1 MWSLWVAFIIFILL
15 LPALDLGVFHR
26 KAHVI
31 DLKGA
36 LIFSGVWI
44 GAALVFNVFIYFAY
58 EYHWFGLDIPET
70 ETDGRTAAV
79 LFLTGYML
87 EKSLGIDNVFVIAM
101 IFSYFGIPVLY
112 QHRVLFWGIVGA
124 LVMRAVVILGGV
136 ALIQRFHWIL
146 YVFGALLIVS
156 GVRMAMTRHAPD
168 PKKNPFIA
176 LARRLLPVT
185 DNLVGERLAVRVN
198 GKLAFSPLALALIM
212 IESSDVIFAIDSI
225 PAIFA
230 ITHDSFLIF
239 TSNILAVLGLRSLYF
254 ALAGIIHRFYYL
266 KLSLALLLTLIGT
279 KMLLADILHTLPG
292 TTYYTLG
299 AITLVLAGGIVASIV
314 RARRAPESYQVEIPV
329 RRKLI
334 RRKKPVDEARR

>member
-15 LPALDLGVFHR
+15 LLALDLGVFHR

-31 DLKGA
+31 DLREA
-36 LIFSGVWI
+36 LIFSGAWI

-58 EYHWFGLDIPET
+58 GHHWFGLDIPES
-70 ETDGRTAAV
+70 EPDGRTAAV
-79 LFLTGYML
+79 LFLTGYVV

-101 IFSYFGIPVLY
+101 IFSYFDIPVLY

-124 LVMRAVVILGGV
+124 LVMRAGMILAGV

-146 YVFGALLIVS
+146 YVFGAFLIGS
-156 GVRMAMTRHAPD
+156 GVRMAMTRHAPH
-168 PKKNPFIA
+168 PKRNPITA
-176 LARRLLPVT
+176 LARRLVPVT
-185 DNLVGERLAVRVN
+185 DNLVGERLAVRIN
-198 GKLAFSPLALALIM
+198 GKLALTPLALALIM

-254 ALAGIIHRFYYL
+254 ALAGIIRRFYYL
-266 KLSLALLLTLIGT
+266 KLSLALLLALIGT
-279 KMLLADILHTLPG
+279 KMLLADVLHTLPG

-299 AITLVLAGGIVASIV
+299 AIALILAGGIVASII

-329 RRKLI
+329 RQNLI
-334 RRKKPVDEARR
+334 RRNKPVDEAPR